1 MTGDRTSRRGILAA
15 IALTDNLPMPKEVT
29 FYEHR
34 DGLNLSFDTV
44 EQGAA
49 WCRFLGYENQP
60 YIHEGRRYVG
70 QYGVI
75 TWHGWQVGI
84 NASEPAPDV
93 DEPLPAD
100 QRDALHGMV
109 DGPDGAA

>member
-49 WCRFLGYENQP
+49 WCRFLGYET
-60 YIHEGRRYVG
+60 GRTCTRAAG
-70 QYGVI
+70 
-75 TWHGWQVGI
+75 TW
-84 NASEPAPDV
+84 ASTA
-93 DEPLPAD
+93 
-100 QRDALHGMV
+100 
-109 DGPDGAA
+109 